1 MLKLL
6 NMIKKQLNPNKNEI
20 NLIQNL
26 YNQALNDIDV
36 IKKRRDEKILNILK
50 DIDNK
55 HVAKVLQDIKNI

>member
-1 MLKLL
+1 
-6 NMIKKQLNPNKNEI
+6 MIKKQLNPNKNEI